1 MISTISTE
9 KKILIAAKAVF
20 TKKGF
25 AAARMQEIADTAE
38 INKGLLHYYFRSKEK
53 LFDAVFE
60 EALLEFIPQMNEI
73 FESELPLFQKIEHF
87 VENYI
92 NFILKNPQL
101 PIFIINELNQNPNIF
116 IEKMKK
122 RNAFPNPMKLMMQ
135 IQTEVQRGNIREIN
149 PVQLVVH
156 ILSMCAFPFLA
167 KPMLETV
174 LHLDDSSYIPF
185 LQSRKKEIVSF
196 VKHAIQK

>member
-1 MISTISTE
+1 MDSTISTE
-9 KKILIAAKAVF
+9 NKILSAAKTVF

-53 LFDAVFE
+53 LFDAIFE
-60 EALLEFIPQMNEI
+60 EALLEFIPQLNEI

-92 NFILKNPQL
+92 NFFLENPQL
-101 PIFIINELNQNPNIF
+101 PIFIINELNQNPDIF

-122 RNAFPNPMKLMMQ
+122 RNALPNPMKLMMQ

-156 ILSMCAFPFLA
+156 ILSMCAFPFMA
-167 KPMLETV
+167 KPMLQTV
-174 LHLDDSSYIPF
+174 LHLDNSSYIQF
-185 LQSRKKEIVSF
+185 LQSRKKEIVAF
-196 VKHAIQK
+196 VRHSIQK